1 MCVGVSVHVW
11 RECTCVHVC
20 TCTCM
25 CVEGIRKMIHDFA
38 HLSNERRF

>member
-20 TCTCM
+20 TCM
-25 CVEGIRKMIHDFA
+25 CVEGIRKMIHDFTE
-38 HLSNERRF
+38 LSNERRF